1 MIISETQNVE
11 PHDARH
17 GKTYIYIAFTVAA
30 LTVVYALLPILALAE
45 GEELHNVSK
54 LMLDQ
59 SAWSCIQLDPQIWRV
74 QNR

>member
-30 LTVVYALLPILALAE
+30 LTVVDALLPILALAE

-59 SAWSCIQLDPQIWRV
+59 SAWSCIQLDPQISRV